1 MAMKYIYLLNLDRES
16 TINNGTHKLVN
27 SGNDS
32 LVHVIVFCL
41 MLSQTIDVSVMGEHI
56 QNRAVFV

>member
-1 MAMKYIYLLNLDRES
+1 MYSTRALVYVAMKYIYLLNLDRES

-32 LVHVIVFCL
+32 LVHVIVF
-41 MLSQTIDVSVMGEHI
+41 V
-56 QNRAVFV
+56 